1 MRRAGKFFF
10 SITVIPLVFWGFACQ
25 SPPESEALSLVE
37 ELQFSLKTQLLDA
50 WYPRVIDDVHGG
62 YLTDFTYDWRQ
73 EGDQQK
79 MIVTQA
85 RHVWTL
91 AKAAERYPEAGYL
104 DLAAHGARFL
114 GEVMWDSLHGGFYQL
129 VSREGVRITEGSNR
143 FKTAYGNAFA
153 IYGLAAYAGASGD
166 TNALRLAQRA
176 FDWLET
182 HSYDPEYGGYFQF
195 IATDGTPQ
203 MAGFDRT
210 PPKDQNSSIHLME
223 AFTEL
228 YRVWPDERVRRRL
241 AEMLYLIRDTMTDE
255 KGYLR
260 LFFSRD
266 WQPLSFRDSTEA
278 VRQAH
283 YSLDNV
289 SFGHDVETAFLMLD
303 AAEAL
308 GLPLDTTLT
317 VGRRMVEHA
326 LEYGWDAETGGFY
339 DMGYYLPGETDPTI
353 VLATKTWWAQ
363 AEALTTFMVMAQHVP
378 SERQRFLDLFT
389 QQWRYIQQYLID
401 TEHGDWYSHG
411 LDASPERKTDP
422 KSQIWKGAYHNGR
435 SLMQSIDRINALPR

>member
-1 MRRAGKFFF
+1 MRKAVKFFF
-10 SITVIPLVFWGFACQ
+10 SISVIPLVFWGFACGPAPQ
-25 SPPESEALSLVE
+25 DTASPLVN
-37 ELQFSLKTQLLDA
+37 ELEYSLKSQLLDA
-50 WYPRVIDDVHGG
+50 WYPRVHDEVHGG
-62 YLTDFTYDWRQ
+62 YLTDFTYDWRL
-73 EGDQQK
+73 EGAQNK

-91 AKAAERYPEAGYL
+91 SKAAERYPDAGYL

-114 GEVMWDSLHGGFYQL
+114 GDVMWDSLHGGFYQL
-129 VSREGVRITEGSNR
+129 VSREGERITEGANQ

-166 TNALRLAQRA
+166 SAALHLAQRA
-176 FDWLET
+176 FNWLDT
-182 HSYDPEYGGYFQF
+182 HSHDPEYGGYFQF
-195 IATDGTPQ
+195 LETNGTPRVD
-203 MAGFDRT
+203 GFGHT

-255 KGYLR
+255 RGFLR

-266 WQPLSFRDSTEA
+266 WQPLSFRDSTAA
-278 VRQAH
+278 VREAN
-283 YSLDNV
+283 YYLDNV

-308 GLPLDTTLT
+308 GLPPDTTLT

-326 LEYGWDAETGGFY
+326 LQYGWDADRGGFY
-339 DMGYYLPGETDPTI
+339 DMGYYLPGDEYPTI
-353 VLATKTWWAQ
+353 VLDTKTWWAQ
-363 AEALTTFMVMAQHVP
+363 AEALTTFMVMAQYVP
-378 SERQRFLDLFT
+378 AEQERFLDLFT
-389 QQWRYIQQYLID
+389 HQWRYIQAYLID
-401 TEHGDWYSHG
+401 TEHGGWYSHG
-411 LDASPERKTDP
+411 LDISPERKTDA
-422 KSQIWKGAYHNGR
+422 KSQIWKGAYHDGR
-435 SLMQSIDRINALPR
+435 SLMQSIDRLNALTP

>member
-1 MRRAGKFFF
+1 MRRAVKFFF
-10 SITVIPLVFWGFACQ
+10 SISVISLVFWGFAC
-25 SPPESEALSLVE
+25 ESVPGNGANSLVE
-37 ELQFSLKTQLLDA
+37 ELQFSLKSQLLDA
-50 WYPRVIDDVHGG
+50 WYPRVKDDVYGG

-73 EGDQQK
+73 EGDQNK

-91 AKAAERYPEAGYL
+91 SKAAERYPDAGYL
-104 DLAAHGARFL
+104 DLAGHGARFL
-114 GEVMWDSLHGGFYQL
+114 ADVMWDSVYGGFFQL
-129 VSREGVRITEGSNR
+129 VSREGIRITEGSYR

-166 TNALRLAQRA
+166 TAALHLAQRA
-176 FDWLET
+176 FNWLET
-182 HSYDPEYGGYFQF
+182 HSYDPTYGGYFQF
-195 IATDGTPQ
+195 IETDGTPQ
-203 MAGFDRT
+203 VDGFGRT

-255 KGYLR
+255 RGYLR

-266 WQPLSFRDSTEA
+266 WQPLSFRDSTET
-278 VRQAH
+278 VRQAN
-283 YSLDNV
+283 YALDNV

-326 LEYGWDAETGGFY
+326 LRYGWDTETGGFY
-339 DMGYYLPGETDPTI
+339 DMGYYLPGNDHPTI
-353 VLATKTWWAQ
+353 VLDSKTWWAQ

-378 SERQRFLDLFT
+378 AERERFLNLFT
-389 QQWRYIQQYLID
+389 QQWRYIQKYLID
-401 TEHGDWYSHG
+401 TENGDWYSYG
-411 LDASPERKTDP
+411 LDASPERKTDA

-435 SLMQSIDRINALPR
+435 SLMQSIDRLNTLTR

>member
-1 MRRAGKFFF
+1 MRTALKFFF
-10 SITVIPLVFWGFACQ
+10 SISVISIVFGAFACTPA
-25 SPPESEALSLVE
+25 PPNTVLPPVE
-37 ELQFSLKTQLLDA
+37 ELEISLKSNLLDA
-50 WYPRVIDDVHGG
+50 WYPRVIDEVHGG
-62 YLTDFTYDWRQ
+62 YLTDFTYDWRA
-73 EGDQQK
+73 EGDQHK

-85 RHVWTL
+85 RHIWTL
-91 AKAAERYPEAGYL
+91 AKAAERYPDAGYL
-104 DLAAHGARFL
+104 DMAAHGARFL
-114 GEVMWDSLHGGFYQL
+114 REVMWDSLHGGFYQL
-129 VSREGVRITEGSNR
+129 VTRDGIRLTDGSNR

-166 TNALRLAQRA
+166 TVALHLAQRA
-176 FDWLET
+176 FAWLET
-182 HSYDPEYGGYFQF
+182 HSHDPAYGGYFQF
-195 IATDGTPQ
+195 IETDGTPQ
-203 MAGFDRT
+203 VEGFGRT

-255 KGYLR
+255 RGYLR

-266 WQPLSFRDSTEA
+266 WQPLSFRDSTAA
-278 VRQAH
+278 VREAN

-303 AAEAL
+303 AAETL
-308 GLPLDTTLT
+308 GLPLDTTLA
-317 VGRRMVEHA
+317 VGRTMVEHA
-326 LEYGWDAETGGFY
+326 LQYGWDADKGGFY
-339 DMGYYLPGETDPTI
+339 DMGYYLPGESRPTI
-353 VLATKTWWAQ
+353 VLGTKTWWAQ

-378 SERQRFLDLFT
+378 AERERFLELFT
-389 QQWRYIQQYLID
+389 YQWRYIQAYLID

-411 LDASPERKTDP
+411 LDVSPERKTDP

-435 SLMQSIDRINALPR
+435 SLMQSIERVNALTR